1 MVNIRSM
8 SGCSSLMLCTW
19 QQRWRGPVKI
29 RPRQSYFGVAGI
41 QKLNME
47 KVAGL
52 AAFLRDTDRIRRHRM
67 PKIKTNR
74 AAAKRFKKTGSGKFV
89 YNKSHASH
97 ILTKKSRKRKR
108 SLRQSQII
116 DKSDM
121 RELRLLMPNG

>member
-1 MVNIRSM
+1 
-8 SGCSSLMLCTW
+8 
-19 QQRWRGPVKI
+19 
-29 RPRQSYFGVAGI
+29 
-41 QKLNME
+41 
-47 KVAGL
+47 
-52 AAFLRDTDRIRRHRM
+52 M

-89 YNKSHASH
+89 YNKSHDSH

-121 RELRLLMPNG
+121 RELRLLLPNG